1 MYSLA
6 WPWVLL
12 ALPLPIIV
20 RKLLPASRSIAE
32 AGLRVP
38 TLRGFETLKDRSD
51 AEQLLNWRFWVAVLA
66 WLLLVVAAARPERIG
81 DEIDVPVSG
90 RNLMLAVDLS
100 GSMDQKDFELGS
112 RRVDRLTATKAVA
125 SDFIARR
132 EGDRIGLILFGE
144 RAYLQ
149 VPLTLDRETVK
160 VLLLE
165 AFIGLAG
172 EKTAIGDA
180 ITLAVRRVHEQP
192 DEAGEQVLVLL
203 TDGANTAG
211 EVDPLKAAELAQQ
224 VGLRIYTIGI
234 GAEQLEV
241 SSLIGGRRSINP
253 SADLDEATL
262 TQIADL
268 TGGRYFRATD
278 TASLQDIY
286 RLVDEL
292 EPVEEPESGFR
303 PVQSL
308 YYYPLGAAFALA
320 TLLSLVSLL
329 HELRVRLTVRR
340 SLKVRSECRLTFT
353 GCVPNGCW
361 LSRWWSWSPFCW
373 DVATWARAIGSRSL
387 IAR

>member
-1 MYSLA
+1 MWSLA

-12 ALPLPIIV
+12 ALPLPLLV
-20 RKLLPASRSIAE
+20 RKLLPPSRGLAE

-38 TLRGFETLKDRSD
+38 TLTGFESLKDRTD
-51 AEQLLNWRFWVAVLA
+51 ADQLLNWRFWVAVLA
-66 WLLLVVAAARPERIG
+66 WLLLVLAAARPERIG
-81 DEIDVPVSG
+81 DEIDVPVSV
-90 RNLMLAVDLS
+90 RNLMLAVDLA
-100 GSMDQKDFELGS
+100 GSMDQKDFELGN

-160 VLLLE
+160 ILLLE

-180 ITLAVRRVHEQP
+180 ITLAVRRVHEQSVN
-192 DEAGEQVLVLL
+192 EGEQVLVLL

-211 EVDPLKAAELAQQ
+211 EVEPVKAAQLAQQ

-241 SSLIGGRRSINP
+241 SSLIGGRRSVNP

-262 TQIADL
+262 TQIAEL

-292 EPVEEPESGFR
+292 EPVEEPEAGFR

-308 YYYPLGAAFALA
+308 FYYPLGAALALA
-320 TLLSLVSLL
+320 ALLVLVSLL
-329 HELRVRLTVRR
+329 RE
-340 SLKVRSECRLTFT
+340 LKVR
-353 GCVPNGCW
+353 
-361 LSRWWSWSPFCW
+361 
-373 DVATWARAIGSRSL
+373 RAVKVHANAG
-387 IAR
+387 

>member
-1 MYSLA
+1 MWSLA
-6 WPWVLL
+6 WPWALL
-12 ALPLPIIV
+12 ALPLPWIV
-20 RKLLPASRSIAE
+20 RALLPQAKGLSQ

-38 TLRGFETLKDRSD
+38 TLSNFETLKDRSG
-51 AEQLLNWRFWVAVLA
+51 AEQLLNWRFWIAVIA
-66 WLLLVVAAARPERIG
+66 WLLLVLAAARPERIG
-81 DEIDVPVSG
+81 DELDVAVSG

-100 GSMDQKDFELGS
+100 GSMDQKDFELGN

-149 VPLTLDRETVK
+149 VPLTLDRETVN
-160 VLLLE
+160 VLLME

-180 ITLAVRRVHEQP
+180 VTLAVRRVHEQA
-192 DEAGEQVLVLL
+192 DDAGEQVLVLL

-211 EVDPLKAAELAQQ
+211 EVEPLKAAELAQQ

-241 SSLIGGRRSINP
+241 ASLIGGRRRINP

-262 TQIADL
+262 TQIAEL

-303 PVQSL
+303 PVKSL
-308 YYYPLGAAFALA
+308 FFWPLGAAFI
-320 TLLSLVSLL
+320 LVSIACVFSLL
-329 HELRVRLTVRR
+329 QRVVRR
-340 SLKVRSECRLTFT
+340 EPAGVRTDA
-353 GCVPNGCW
+353 G
-361 LSRWWSWSPFCW
+361 
-373 DVATWARAIGSRSL
+373 
-387 IAR
+387 

>member
-1 MYSLA
+1 MWSLA

-12 ALPLPIIV
+12 ALPLPFV
-20 RKLLPASRSIAE
+20 ARWLMSESASLQD

-38 TLRGFETLKDRSD
+38 QLDAFSVLSHRAET
-51 AEQLLNWRFWVAVLA
+51 EQLMNWRFWLA
-66 WLLLVVAAARPERIG
+66 AIAWILLVLAAARPERIG
-81 DEIDVPVSG
+81 DELDVPVSG

-100 GSMDQKDFELGS
+100 GSMDQKDFELGN

-125 SDFIARR
+125 SDFISRR

-180 ITLAVRRVHEQP
+180 ITLAVKCIHDQEV
-192 DEAGEQVLVLL
+192 DGSEQVLVLL

-211 EVDPLKAAELAQQ
+211 EIEPLKAAQLAQQ
-224 VGLRIYTIGI
+224 VGLRVYTIGI

-241 SSLIGGRRSINP
+241 SSLIGGRRNINP
-253 SADLDEATL
+253 SADLDEKTL
-262 TQIADL
+262 TGIAEM
-268 TGGRYFRATD
+268 TGGRYFRAKD
-278 TASLQDIY
+278 TAGLQDIY

-292 EPVEEPESGFR
+292 EPVDEPEAGFR
-303 PVQSL
+303 PVKSL
-308 YYYPLGAAFALA
+308 YFWPLAGAFALGA
-320 TLLSLVSLL
+320 LLAVVSLL
-329 HELRVRLTVRR
+329 QNLAI
-340 SLKVRSECRLTFT
+340 
-353 GCVPNGCW
+353 
-361 LSRWWSWSPFCW
+361 RWQ
-373 DVATWARAIGSRSL
+373 TRAQADAG
-387 IAR
+387 

>member
-1 MYSLA
+1 MWSLA

-12 ALPLPIIV
+12 ALPLPLIL
-20 RKLLPASRSIAE
+20 RFLLPEARGMSE

-38 TLRGFETLKDRSD
+38 SIDSFSTLVDRSGK
-51 AEQLLNWRFWVAVLA
+51 EQLLNWRFWVSVLA
-66 WLLLVVAAARPERIG
+66 WMLLVVAAARPERIG
-81 DEIDVPVSG
+81 DELDVPVAG

-100 GSMDQKDFELGS
+100 GSMDQKDFELGG

-125 SDFIARR
+125 SDFIERR

-149 VPLTLDRETVK
+149 VPLTLDRETVNI
-160 VLLLE
+160 LLLE

-180 ITLAVRRVHEQP
+180 ITLAVRRVHEQK
-192 DEAGEQVLVLL
+192 EAGDQVLVLL

-211 EVDPLKAAELAQQ
+211 EVEPLKAAELAQQ

-241 SSLIGGRRSINP
+241 ASLIGGRRRINP
-253 SADLDEATL
+253 SADLDEDTL
-262 TQIADL
+262 TQIASQ
-268 TGGRYFRATD
+268 TGGKYFRATD

-286 RLVDEL
+286 KLVDEL

-303 PVQSL
+303 PVKS
-308 YYYPLGAAFALA
+308 YFYYPLGMAVGLV
-320 TLLSLVSLL
+320 TLLSLISLMQ
-329 HELRVRLTVRR
+329 RVALRR
-340 SLKVRSECRLTFT
+340 SREVQTNA
-353 GCVPNGCW
+353 G
-361 LSRWWSWSPFCW
+361 
-373 DVATWARAIGSRSL
+373 
-387 IAR
+387 

>member
-1 MYSLA
+1 MLTLA
-6 WPWVLL
+6 WPWMLVL
-12 ALPLPIIV
+12 LPLPFVV
-20 RKLLPASRSIAE
+20 RALLPEAKQLQE

-38 TLRGFETLKDRSD
+38 SFDGFAMLADRSRS
-51 AEQLLNWRFWVAVLA
+51 EQFLDWRFWVATIA
-66 WLLLVVAAARPERIG
+66 WILLVVAVARPERIG
-81 DEIDVPVSG
+81 DELDVPVSG

-100 GSMDQKDFELGS
+100 GSMDQKDFELAG

-125 SDFIARR
+125 SDFISRR

-160 VLLLE
+160 VLLME

-180 ITLAVRRVHEQP
+180 VTLAVKRIHDQEQ
-192 DEAGEQVLVLL
+192 DAGEQVLVLL

-211 EVDPLKAAELAQQ
+211 EVDPMKAAELAAQ

-241 SSLIGGRRSINP
+241 ASIIGGRRRVNP
-253 SADLDEATL
+253 SADLDEDTL
-262 TQIADL
+262 TGIAEM

-278 TASLQDIY
+278 TATLQDIY

-303 PVQSL
+303 PVKSL
-308 YYYPLGAAFALA
+308 YYWPLSGAFALA
-320 TLLSLVSLL
+320 SLL
-329 HELRVRLTVRR
+329 GLASLAHALWLRRQSR
-340 SLKVRSECRLTFT
+340 
-353 GCVPNGCW
+353 VPEHAG
-361 LSRWWSWSPFCW
+361 
-373 DVATWARAIGSRSL
+373 
-387 IAR
+387 

>member
-1 MYSLA
+1 MLTLA
-6 WPWVLL
+6 WPWALA
-12 ALPLPIIV
+12 ALPLPLLL
-20 RKLLPASRSIAE
+20 RALLPEARGIDE

-38 TLRGFETLKDRSD
+38 SLARFSMVADSARKARL
-51 AEQLLNWRFWVAVLA
+51 ANWRTWAAIIA
-66 WLLLVVAAARPERIG
+66 WCLLVVAAARPERVG
-81 DEIDVPVSG
+81 DELDVPVSG

-100 GSMDQKDFELGS
+100 GSMDQKDFSLGS
-112 RRVDRLTATKAVA
+112 RQVDRLTATKAVA
-125 SDFIARR
+125 SDFISRR

-180 ITLAVRRVHEQP
+180 ITLAVKRIHDQEA
-192 DEAGEQVLVLL
+192 DAGEQVLILL

-211 EVDPLKAAELAQQ
+211 EVDPIKAAELAAQ

-241 SSLIGGRRSINP
+241 ASIIGGRRSVNP
-253 SADLDEATL
+253 SADLDEETL
-262 TQIADL
+262 TGIAEM

-278 TASLQDIY
+278 TATLQDIY

-292 EPVEEPESGFR
+292 EPVEEPETGFR
-303 PVQSL
+303 PVKSL
-308 YYYPLGAAFALA
+308 YFWPLGGAFALA
-320 TLLSLVSLL
+320 AMLCAASLVRAWLPRPSA
-329 HELRVRLTVRR
+329 RVQTDA
-340 SLKVRSECRLTFT
+340 
-353 GCVPNGCW
+353 G
-361 LSRWWSWSPFCW
+361 
-373 DVATWARAIGSRSL
+373 
-387 IAR
+387 

>member
-1 MYSLA
+1 MWSLA
-6 WPWVLL
+6 WPWALL
-12 ALPLPIIV
+12 AVVLPLII
-20 RKLLPASRSIAE
+20 RYLLPEAKGLSE

-38 TLRGFETLKDRSD
+38 SVESFSTLRDRSGK
-51 AEQLLNWRFWVAVLA
+51 EQLRNWRFWLATLA
-66 WLLLVVAAARPERIG
+66 WFLLVLAAARPERIG
-81 DEIDVPVSG
+81 EELDVPVAG

-100 GSMDQKDFELGS
+100 GSMDQKDFELAG

-125 SDFIARR
+125 SDFIERR

-149 VPLTLDRETVK
+149 VPLTLDRKTVNI
-160 VLLLE
+160 LLME

-180 ITLAVRRVHEQP
+180 ITLAVRRVHEAKK
-192 DEAGEQVLVLL
+192 DVGDQVLVLL

-211 EVDPLKAAELAQQ
+211 EVQPLKAAELAQQ

-241 SSLIGGRRSINP
+241 SSLVGGRRRINP
-253 SADLDEATL
+253 SADLDEDTL
-262 TQIADL
+262 TEIARL

-286 RLVDEL
+286 KLVDEL

-303 PVQSL
+303 PVKS
-308 YYYPLGAAFALA
+308 YYSYPLGLA
-320 TLLSLVSLL
+320 VGLIVLMSIVSLL
-329 HELRVRLTVRR
+329 QRLALRRTREVQANA
-340 SLKVRSECRLTFT
+340 
-353 GCVPNGCW
+353 G
-361 LSRWWSWSPFCW
+361 
-373 DVATWARAIGSRSL
+373 
-387 IAR
+387 

>member
-1 MYSLA
+1 MWSLA
-6 WPWVLL
+6 WPWALL
-12 ALPLPIIV
+12 ALPLPWLL
-20 RKLLPASRSIAE
+20 RALLPEARGLSE

-38 TLRGFETLKDRSD
+38 SLAGFETLKDRAGS
-51 AEQLLNWRFWVAVLA
+51 EQLLNWRFWIAVIA
-66 WLLLVVAAARPERIG
+66 WLMLVLAAARPERIG
-81 DEIDVPVSG
+81 DELDVPVSG

-100 GSMDQKDFELGS
+100 GSMDQKDFELGN

-125 SDFIARR
+125 SDFISRR

-192 DEAGEQVLVLL
+192 EDAGDQVLVLL

-241 SSLIGGRRSINP
+241 ASIIGGRRRINP
-253 SADLDEATL
+253 SADLDEETL
-262 TQIADL
+262 TKIAAA

-286 RLVDEL
+286 KLVDEL
-292 EPVEEPESGFR
+292 EPVDEPESGFR
-303 PVQSL
+303 PVTSL
-308 YYYPLGAAFALA
+308 YYWPLGSAFVLAGLLCLPGLMQRAGNRKAAEAA
-320 TLLSLVSLL
+320 SNA
-329 HELRVRLTVRR
+329 
-340 SLKVRSECRLTFT
+340 
-353 GCVPNGCW
+353 G
-361 LSRWWSWSPFCW
+361 
-373 DVATWARAIGSRSL
+373 
-387 IAR
+387 

>member
-1 MYSLA
+1 MWSLA

-12 ALPLPIIV
+12 ALPLPLLV
-20 RKLLPASRSIAE
+20 NRLLPPSSNLQD
-32 AGLRVP
+32 AGLKVP
-38 TLRGFETLKDRSD
+38 SFGSFAVLADRSQ
-51 AEQLLNWRFWVAVLA
+51 AEQLLNWKMWLAIVAWV
-66 WLLLVVAAARPERIG
+66 LLVLAAARPERIG

-100 GSMDQKDFELGS
+100 GSMDQKDFELGA

-125 SDFIARR
+125 SDFISRR

-180 ITLAVRRVHEQP
+180 ITLAVKRIHNLEEDP
-192 DEAGEQVLVLL
+192 GEQVLVLL

-211 EVDPLKAAELAQQ
+211 EVQPLKAAELAQQ

-241 SSLIGGRRSINP
+241 SSLIGGARSINP
-253 SADLDEATL
+253 SADLDEKTL
-262 TQIADL
+262 TSIAEM
-268 TGGRYFRATD
+268 TGGRYFRAKD
-278 TASLQDIY
+278 TAGLQDIY

-292 EPVEEPESGFR
+292 EPVEEPEAGFR
-303 PVQSL
+303 PVKSL
-308 YYYPLGAAFALA
+308 FYVPLAGGMALA
-320 TLLSLVSLL
+320 ALLVLASLL
-329 HELRVRLTVRR
+329 QGVRLRR
-340 SLKVRSECRLTFT
+340 A
-353 GCVPNGCW
+353 G
-361 LSRWWSWSPFCW
+361 
-373 DVATWARAIGSRSL
+373 RAQYDAG
-387 IAR
+387 

>member
-1 MYSLA
+1 MWSLA
-6 WPWVLL
+6 WPWALL
-12 ALPLPIIV
+12 ALPLPLIV
-20 RKLLPASRSIAE
+20 RHLLPEARGLSE

-38 TLRGFETLKDRSD
+38 SIDSFSTLKDRSD
-51 AEQLLNWRFWVAVLA
+51 AEQLLNWRFWVAALA
-66 WLLLVVAAARPERIG
+66 WILLVLAAARPERIG
-81 DEIDVPVSG
+81 EELDVPVAG

-100 GSMDQKDFELGS
+100 GSMDQKDFELGG

-125 SDFIARR
+125 GDFIERR

-149 VPLTLDRETVK
+149 VPLTLDRETVN
-160 VLLLE
+160 VLLME

-180 ITLAVRRVHEQP
+180 ITLAVRRVHEREK
-192 DEAGEQVLVLL
+192 DEGDQVLVLL

-211 EVDPLKAAELAQQ
+211 EVQPIKAAELAQQ

-241 SSLIGGRRSINP
+241 SSLVGGRRRINP
-253 SADLDEATL
+253 SADLDEDTL
-262 TQIADL
+262 TQIATL

-286 RLVDEL
+286 KLVDEL

-303 PVQSL
+303 PVKS
-308 YYYPLGAAFALA
+308 YFFYPLGAAAGLV
-320 TLLSLVSLL
+320 TLLSLISLL
-329 HELRVRLTVRR
+329 QRFALRR
-340 SLKVRSECRLTFT
+340 
-353 GCVPNGCW
+353 
-361 LSRWWSWSPFCW
+361 
-373 DVATWARAIGSRSL
+373 AREVQVNAG
-387 IAR
+387 